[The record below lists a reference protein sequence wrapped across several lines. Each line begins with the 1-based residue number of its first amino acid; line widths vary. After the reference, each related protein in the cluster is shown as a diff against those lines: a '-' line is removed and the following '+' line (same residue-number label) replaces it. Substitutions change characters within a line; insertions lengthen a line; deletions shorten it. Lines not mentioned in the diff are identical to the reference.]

1 MFPDVVPEGGVKYD
15 LDEDAHTS
23 QQAPVELEETPG
35 PVGIGL
41 MMLTVAMHVSPRRRR
56 MARFLK
62 RKGFVYPWR
71 MIRAAHRVKMRMAV
85 ACAMVT
91 METGNGHSVWGH
103 DPVDTH
109 GCYSKG
115 GAVTEDNYHCYKR
128 NRGSGSSARN
138 MQGCSSTQLTYW
150 SFQDRADS
158 IGGCWHPYYN
168 MVVGFSI
175 FAAYRKSGDTIR
187 EAAKKYNG
195 SWSYADRF
203 AEWVNEWEKRFKEA
217 GF

>member
-1 MFPDVVPEGGVKYD
+1 MFPEVVPVQGVKYE
-15 LDEDAHTS
+15 LEEEAHTS
-23 QQAPVELEETPG
+23 TQDHAVDVEIPG
-35 PVGIGL
+35 PIGFGDSAL
-41 MMLTVAMHVSPRRRR
+41 ALAMRVTPRHRR

-62 RKGFVYPWR
+62 RQGFVYPWR
-71 MIRAAHRVKMRMAV
+71 MIRAAHRVKIRMAV

-91 METGNGHSVWGH
+91 METGNGRSVWGH

-115 GAVTEDNYHCYKR
+115 GSVTRENYHCYKQH
-128 NRGSGSSARN
+128 RGGGSSARN

-168 MVVGFSI
+168 MVVGFAT
-175 FAAYRKSGDTIR
+175 FAAYRKAGATVR
-187 EAAKKYNG
+187 EAAKQYNG
-195 SWSYADRF
+195 SWSYADQF
-203 AEWVNEWEKRFKEA
+203 EDWVEEWQRRFKEA